1 MGDFMILF
9 EAFGV
14 FMFLLMMYI
23 LSKQIIEK
31 NAKSISIVKILGFRN
46 GEIGGLYVVATSIVV
61 VLSLFL
67 TILPVQAIL
76 TWVFKELLYTM
87 MTGYIPMMIKSSLYV
102 KMVIVGILSYAVV
115 AVVQMVNINKI
126 PKSDALKNVE

>member
-1 MGDFMILF
+1 
-9 EAFGV
+9 
-14 FMFLLMMYI
+14 MYI

-115 AVVQMVNINKI
+115 AVVQMVKINKI